1 MNTCCNEPVLGSDP
15 IIIKWN
21 VVRGDTSTIDIEFF
35 ENDEVTY
42 SDISDWLF
50 VATAYEAKTNTFYN
64 LDVTVVSGKV
74 TITALPI
81 ITELWGTDMSLKTA
95 ELQFDLEGI
104 NGEVIWTPVIGTI
117 SVIGDVSGIGVLS

>member
-1 MNTCCNEPVLGSDP
+1 M
-15 IIIKWN
+15 
-21 VVRGDTSTIDIEFF
+21 
-35 ENDEVTY
+35 
-42 SDISDWLF
+42 
-50 VATAYEAKTNTFYN
+50 YN

-95 ELQFDLEGI
+95 ELQFDLEGL
-104 NGEVIWTPVIGTI
+104 NGEIIWTPVVGTI